1 MSVPFD
7 TNLTMDRAAEKIEK
21 AKEEL
26 KNRRPTE
33 ALTALWGAE
42 LFYQLGGVKL
52 ESGNAYHD
60 HLQFLQEDV
69 KKQMK
74 PNYTLDQF

>member
-1 MSVPFD
+1 MTLSLD
-7 TNLTMDRAAEKIEK
+7 TNLIMNRAAEKIAK

-33 ALTALWGAE
+33 ALTALWSAE

-60 HLQFLQEDV
+60 HLQVLQEDV
-69 KKQMK
+69 KRQMG
-74 PNYTLDQF
+74 PNYTLDKF